1 MDYTPEEGWRIDQ
14 TKCANMR
21 KTKKG
26 KKNKTMCWH
35 HKKKKKHTEK
45 SLSVWIKFASLM
57 TQSRKEYTQHFLLLK
72 GVFKI
77 WGQKKNVHPETDR

>member
-26 KKNKTMCWH
+26 KKKNNVLTPQ
-35 HKKKKKHTEK
+35 KKKKTH
-45 SLSVWIKFASLM
+45 
-57 TQSRKEYTQHFLLLK
+57 
-72 GVFKI
+72 
-77 WGQKKNVHPETDR
+77 